1 MKGAKDWR
9 KKDYLLIS
17 PSACFWTRLWL
28 WGAVLNC
35 SADNVLES
43 PQSQPRIEWVI
54 KQGLC
59 LAQCSVLFLCSH
71 WTPAGQPLAS
81 WVQCVV
87 TGFTSQHSELMPW
100 GATEHPFEV
109 PNETLAAFI
118 SLLPSGH
125 VRLPWPNLR
134 PSDIQ
139 TLVFKPCV
147 GKNYVSFSIFPSPCA
162 VVAFLA
168 PWQVGLL
175 FLLLLFFFE
184 FTCLPHPDP
193 PSHLPLHLLPPGLP
207 RAPGPSACLMHPT
220 WAGDLFHPW

>member
-17 PSACFWTRLWL
+17 TSACFWTRLWL

-175 FLLLLFFFE
+175 FMRTHDAAEVFLYSRRRMKVLLFPLMVALKNPLQSKDTHDPE
-184 FTCLPHPDP
+184 FI
-193 PSHLPLHLLPPGLP
+193 
-207 RAPGPSACLMHPT
+207 
-220 WAGDLFHPW
+220 

>member
-1 MKGAKDWR
+1 MKRAKDWR

-17 PSACFWTRLWL
+17 ISACFWTRLWL

-35 SADNVLES
+35 SADSVLES

-59 LAQCSVLFLCSH
+59 PAQCSVLFLCSH

-125 VRLPWPNLR
+125 IQLPWPNLR
-134 PSDIQ
+134 PSNIQ
-139 TLVFKPCV
+139 TLVFEPCV
-147 GKNYVSFSIFPSPCA
+147 GKNYLSPFSLHPVLLPSWLLDRLIC
-162 VVAFLA
+162 FL
-168 PWQVGLL
+168 WGHMMLLKSLYSRRRMKMLL
-175 FLLLLFFFE
+175 FSLMVALKENPLWSKDTHDPE
-184 FTCLPHPDP
+184 FI
-193 PSHLPLHLLPPGLP
+193 
-207 RAPGPSACLMHPT
+207 
-220 WAGDLFHPW
+220 